1 MQHLREATET
11 KERAK
16 SRKAPHHQK
25 QAEQRGWKGLPHAWG
40 LGGMPGGGF
49 RPCCTARVG
58 WSVAK
63 SWAT

>member
-16 SRKAPHHQK
+16 SRKVSHHQK
-25 QAEQRGWKGLPHAWG
+25 QTELGTGSREG
-40 LGGMPGGGF
+40 LGGRPSGGLDPAVLPGWG
-49 RPCCTARVG
+49 
-58 WSVAK
+58 SVAK